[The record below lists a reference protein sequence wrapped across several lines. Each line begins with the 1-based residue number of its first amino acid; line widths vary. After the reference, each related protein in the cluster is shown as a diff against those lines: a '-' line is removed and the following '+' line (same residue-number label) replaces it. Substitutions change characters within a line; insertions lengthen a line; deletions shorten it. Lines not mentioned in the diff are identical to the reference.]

1 MTQFLYFYDISLD
14 FTIKNTW
21 NVRAYN
27 VVQAFMISRR
37 NQNLTFMS
45 RTTRSINVFSIRHTI
60 HSLVHLK
67 THPATLLIRS
77 SCIFS
82 CLVTRSIKRATK
94 VVSISFRIAIDTTS
108 ALTSRNV
115 KIGFAII
122 EMMNRSISTYDK
134 IKVKFYS
141 KYKTNVQGKK
151 DSKSFSYL
159 NNFLP

>member
-1 MTQFLYFYDISLD
+1 
-14 FTIKNTW
+14 
-21 NVRAYN
+21 
-27 VVQAFMISRR
+27 MISRR

-77 SCIFS
+77 SCIFR
-82 CLVTRSIKRATK
+82 CLLTRSIKRATK
-94 VVSISFRIAIDTTS
+94 VVSISFRISIDTTS

-115 KIGFAII
+115 KICFAII

-134 IKVKFYS
+134 IKVKFYA
-141 KYKTNVQGKK
+141 KYKTKNKIQ
-151 DSKSFSYL
+151 SFCL
-159 NNFLP
+159 I